1 MEQQSA
7 FWGPGPVR
15 ILIVDDDRHV
25 RAGVR
30 AFLASASTY
39 EVVGEA
45 GDGQEAIDQVGRHQP
60 DAVLLDLHMP
70 VLDGL
75 QAARIIKEQWPETR
89 IVAMTMYTGQR
100 AAAMAAGADAFVS
113 KGDPPAELLKT
124 LHGVVQREGS
134 DSGSRTAGHGQLQG

>member
-1 MEQQSA
+1 MEQPLA
-7 FWGPGPVR
+7 FWGPGPIR

-30 AFLASASTY
+30 AFLASVSTY
-39 EVVGEA
+39 EIVGEA
-45 GDGQEAIDQVGRHQP
+45 SDGQDAIVQVGRYQP

-75 QAARIIKEQWPETR
+75 RAARIIKEQWPETR
-89 IVAMTMYTGQR
+89 IVALTMYMGQC

-113 KGDPPAELLKT
+113 KGDPPAALLET
-124 LHGVVQREGS
+124 LHRLVQREEPGS
-134 DSGSRTAGHGQLQG
+134 GPRGACQGQLRR